1 MFSTI
6 HIIEKHMNNKLYL
19 YGASGHAKVIRD
31 IVEACGD
38 SVVGLF
44 DDNFDVNEFQDL
56 AVAHH
61 FCGESPVMIS
71 IGSNRVRKHLA
82 NTLRTTFSTVVHP
95 SAIISKRAIIGEG
108 SVIMQGAIIQSE
120 AKIGKHCIINTG
132 ASIDHE
138 CRIENYVHVSPHST
152 LCGNVTVGEGTW
164 IGAGTTVIQGIKI
177 GRWCMIGAGS
187 VVTKDI
193 PDGYLAV
200 GNRCKLIKQINHEML
215 SDNAGGVSCNF

>member
-1 MFSTI
+1 
-6 HIIEKHMNNKLYL
+6 MNNKLYL

-108 SVIMQGAIIQSE
+108 SVIMQGAII
-120 AKIGKHCIINTG
+120 
-132 ASIDHE
+132 
-138 CRIENYVHVSPHST
+138 
-152 LCGNVTVGEGTW
+152 
-164 IGAGTTVIQGIKI
+164 
-177 GRWCMIGAGS
+177 
-187 VVTKDI
+187 
-193 PDGYLAV
+193 
-200 GNRCKLIKQINHEML
+200 
-215 SDNAGGVSCNF
+215 